1 MISYENHPRRIS
13 KYIIEDYLGGGMSH
27 VYRATD
33 PVIGRT
39 VALKVLT
46 EAGSED
52 PDAKER
58 FLLEART
65 VGNVSHDNIVKIFD
79 FGDDDGRAF
88 MVMEFL
94 LGEDLRCAIK
104 AGRTG
109 DSANKLK
116 IAWQLACGFEHIHTQ
131 RIIHRDIKPSN
142 AWITDTAVAKI
153 VDFGIAKTEGLK
165 VTRTGMVVG
174 TPYYMAPE
182 QIVGQDIT
190 GQVDIY
196 AFGALLFELF
206 CGEGPIKAESV
217 TGIFYAILNEPL
229 DESPLR
235 RAGVPGAV
243 RELIVTC
250 MSKKPVDRPQGF
262 APVRASLE
270 RLLGNANAGSE
281 PMRGSRRSEAAKAQM
296 VGSLAT
302 GTVDVGNIRF
312 PVMITGP
319 GGMLPLASSPAPAQ
333 QPQAKGSEAQASPVQ
348 PRQPHLPL
356 AWKSYR
362 TVVVPVVAVVVLII
376 GLDVSLRPP
385 SLAELLRDAQQ
396 QSRSAPLKARVMYQ
410 DALRLDPGNQA
421 ALYGLRELEQRIAI
435 DEGR

>member
-196 AFGALLFELF
+196 AY
-206 CGEGPIKAESV
+206 SV
-217 TGIFYAILNEPL
+217 A
-229 DESPLR
+229 
-235 RAGVPGAV
+235 
-243 RELIVTC
+243 
-250 MSKKPVDRPQGF
+250 
-262 APVRASLE
+262 
-270 RLLGNANAGSE
+270 
-281 PMRGSRRSEAAKAQM
+281 
-296 VGSLAT
+296 
-302 GTVDVGNIRF
+302 GTVAN
-312 PVMITGP
+312 
-319 GGMLPLASSPAPAQ
+319 
-333 QPQAKGSEAQASPVQ
+333 
-348 PRQPHLPL
+348 
-356 AWKSYR
+356 
-362 TVVVPVVAVVVLII
+362 
-376 GLDVSLRPP
+376 
-385 SLAELLRDAQQ
+385 
-396 QSRSAPLKARVMYQ
+396 
-410 DALRLDPGNQA
+410 
-421 ALYGLRELEQRIAI
+421 GLRWM
-435 DEGR
+435 EGR